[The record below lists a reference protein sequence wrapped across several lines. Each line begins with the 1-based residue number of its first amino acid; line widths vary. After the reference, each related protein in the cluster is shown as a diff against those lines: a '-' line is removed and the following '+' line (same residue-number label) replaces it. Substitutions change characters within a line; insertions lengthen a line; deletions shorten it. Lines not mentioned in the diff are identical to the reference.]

1 MESHLL
7 LLSDGLIQ
15 GMCFT
20 IFVHVLTFGFCN
32 CNLQTTVLQSLSP
45 HFAVVPGVPHPPAV
59 PQCVGGTPPPQWH
72 VLYLTW
78 SQRFHLQRPQSFPSP
93 PHLSKMCFE
102 TRSLK
107 S

>member
-59 PQCVGGTPPPQWH
+59 LQCVGGTPPLNGMYCILPGH
-72 VLYLTW
+72 SDFT
-78 SQRFHLQRPQSFPSP
+78 SRGHKAS
-93 PHLSKMCFE
+93 PHLLI
-102 TRSLK
+102 SLK
-107 S
+107 CALKRGV